1 MPEAVKCEK
10 CGEAYSAASMLFG
23 TSPGALCKCSWMTL
37 TEREFKKMFGYS
49 FRQVVKQNEIAELDS
64 FRIS

>member
-1 MPEAVKCEK
+1 
-10 CGEAYSAASMLFG
+10 
-23 TSPGALCKCSWMTL
+23 MTL